1 MFKRIL
7 KYLLVAI
14 IVCYTLFALIVIPS
28 NQKSGTCQGVL
39 INVNDNDLE
48 IISRDE
54 VMDILKQEGLDPS
67 GKKIDEFYCYDIEKF
82 IDNISLIDKCQVYKS
97 IKGYT
102 VIDIDCRIPIIKVYD
117 KDNKTYHIDKNGN
130 IVHGIHKALYLP
142 IASGYIND
150 SIASNELMSIAR
162 FINDDEFWNSQI
174 EQIYFDNNR
183 QITLIPRVGSH
194 IIEFGKAENIEEKLE
209 KLHTFYLN
217 GMNKVG
223 WNKYSKLNIEF
234 SNKVICTQ
242 KNKYDKN

>member
-7 KYLLVAI
+7 KYLLVAV
-14 IVCYTLFALIVIPS
+14 IVCYTLFALIIIPS
-28 NQKSGTCQGVL
+28 NKKSGTCQGVL

-54 VMDILKQEGLDPS
+54 VMDILKKEGLDPS
-67 GKKIDEFYCYDIEKF
+67 GKNIDEFYCYDIENF
-82 IDNISLIDKCQVYKS
+82 MDNISLIEKCQVYNS

-102 VIDIDCRIPIIKVYD
+102 VIDINCRIPIIKVYD

-142 IASGYIND
+142 IANGYIND
-150 SIASNELMSIAR
+150 SIATNEVMSIAR
-162 FINDDEFWNSQI
+162 VINNDKFWSSQI

-183 QITLIPRVGSH
+183 QITMIPRVGNH
-194 IIEFGKAENIEEKLE
+194 IIEFGEAENIKDKLE

>member
-1 MFKRIL
+1 MAEKRKKRKKKLFFPIL
-7 KYLLVAI
+7 TAVLLLVFFGMQW
-14 IVCYTLFALIVIPS
+14 Y
-28 NQKSGTCQGVL
+28 L
-39 INVNDNDLE
+39 INSN
-48 IISRDE
+48 
-54 VMDILKQEGLDPS
+54 
-67 GKKIDEFYCYDIEKF
+67 KIE
-82 IDNISLIDKCQVYKS
+82 
-97 IKGYT
+97 T
-102 VIDIDCRIPIIKVYD
+102 V
-117 KDNKTYHIDKNGN
+117 
-130 IVHGIHKALYLP
+130 KANE
-142 IASGYIND
+142 GYIND
-150 SIASNELMSIAR
+150 SIASNELMSIAG